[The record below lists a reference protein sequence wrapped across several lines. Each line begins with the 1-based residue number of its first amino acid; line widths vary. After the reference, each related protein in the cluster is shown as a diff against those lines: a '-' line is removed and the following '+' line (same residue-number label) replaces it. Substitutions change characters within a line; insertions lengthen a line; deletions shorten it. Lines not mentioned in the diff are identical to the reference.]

1 MVIIRCILAI
11 LIVSLVSTAG
21 DAETKTLYLCDT
33 DTTLL
38 LTDRGMSRCRAFPA
52 VADLTTASDSA
63 WQDSAKSGI
72 GMVNH
77 ETLENGREAV
87 LETESTA
94 PVLLSEA
101 KGVTYGPW
109 PRDRRDRRDRIDGIL
124 QEFVGKGTARTRQ
137 FTIQDEWGVEWQ
149 ATDRFRL
156 MVYTVHTRHPTYE
169 DTMRS
174 VVPQVLANTVRGGS
188 GSALLQKGGTYRF
201 VVSALGPW
209 SLRVVG
215 FALEQ

>member
-21 DAETKTLYLCDT
+21 DAETKTVYLCDT

-38 LTDRGMSRCRAFPA
+38 LTDRGISRCRAFPD
-52 VADLTTASDSA
+52 VADLTTASDRTRR
-63 WQDSAKSGI
+63 DSARSG
-72 GMVNH
+72 VATVHH
-77 ETLENGREAV
+77 ETLENGREAA
-87 LETESTA
+87 LEAEPTA
-94 PVLLSEA
+94 SVLLPVAES
-101 KGVTYGPW
+101 VTYGPSL
-109 PRDRRDRRDRIDGIL
+109 RERRDRPDRIEGIL
-124 QEFVGKGTARTRQ
+124 QEFSGEGTGRTRQ
-137 FTIQDEWGVEWQ
+137 FRIQGEWGVEWQ

-188 GSALLQKGGTYRF
+188 GSAYLPKGGTYRF
-201 VVSALGPW
+201 AVNALGPW
-209 SLRVVG
+209 HLRVVN
-215 FALEQ
+215 LPSE